1 MEFPM
6 PAEPNTMGLTGSGI
20 GEQFRRAQEVCMKRI
35 AGYGILFVALCC
47 GSADRASAQITQLHV
62 GFNGFYGA
70 APLYVAQDAG
80 IFRKHGFRLEMV
92 FIAGGSLS
100 TQALIGKSL
109 DLLQTGGPPFL
120 NAYVRGA
127 RLKIIGGVTNI
138 LPYVMVTGS
147 RITTAEHLRGKKIGI
162 SRFGSNTD
170 FVVRLALGHLGVN
183 PADVTVLQVGG
194 SQSRL
199 VALKAGT
206 IDATVL
212 SPEEALAA
220 QKVGMNT
227 LLDFVAKGV
236 EFPHVAMVAREEY
249 LQAQAPLVK
258 RFMNAYVEGIR
269 FFKTRKEEAVR
280 KMMVL
285 SRLNDREIADKAYEV
300 YTRSLPDD
308 GKPTIKGLEAV
319 LADFIREE
327 PKAKGLTVA
336 QIVDLSFLP
345 Q

>member
-1 MEFPM
+1 M
-6 PAEPNTMGLTGSGI
+6 
-20 GEQFRRAQEVCMKRI
+20 RRITIQ
-35 AGYGILFVALCC
+35 GILLLAIWWM
-47 GSADRASAQITQLHV
+47 SAQPAAAQSTTLHV

-80 IFRKHGFRLEMV
+80 VFRKHGFTLEMV

-100 TQALIGKSL
+100 TQALIGRSL
-109 DLLQTGGPPFL
+109 DVLLTGGPPFL

-138 LPYVMVTGS
+138 LPYVLITGS
-147 RITTAEHLRGKKIGI
+147 RITSAEHLRGKRIGI

-170 FVVRLALGHLGVN
+170 FVVRLALGHLGLI
-183 PADVTVLQVGG
+183 PSEVTILQVGG

-220 QKVGMNT
+220 QKLGLNS

-236 EFPHVAMVAREEY
+236 EFPHVNVVVREESV
-249 LQAQAPLVK
+249 QTQAPLVR
-258 RFMNAYVEGIR
+258 RFMTAYLETIR
-269 FFKTRKEEAVR
+269 YFKTHKEEAVR
-280 KMMVL
+280 RMMVL
-285 SRLNDREIADKAYEV
+285 SKLNDREIAEKAFDV
-300 YTRSLPDD
+300 YSRSLPDD
-308 GKPTIKGLEAV
+308 GRPTMKGLETV
-319 LADFIREE
+319 LADFAREE

-345 Q
+345 

>member
-1 MEFPM
+1 
-6 PAEPNTMGLTGSGI
+6 
-20 GEQFRRAQEVCMKRI
+20 VKRI
-35 AGYGILFVALCC
+35 ALYEIVALALWWL
-47 GSADRASAQITQLHV
+47 GAQPAAAQLTTLHI

-80 IFRKHGFRLEMV
+80 IFRKHGFTLEMV

-138 LPYVMVTGS
+138 LPYVFISSG
-147 RITTAEHLRGKKIGI
+147 RIIGAEQLRGKKIGI

-170 FVVRLALGHLGVN
+170 FVVRLALGHLGLN
-183 PADVTVLQVGG
+183 PADVTILQIGG

-220 QKVGMNT
+220 QKVGLNT
-227 LLDFVAKGV
+227 LVDFVAKGV
-236 EFPHVAMVAREEY
+236 EFPHVNIVAREEY
-249 LQAQAPLVK
+249 LQAQTPLVR
-258 RFMNAYVEGIR
+258 RFMAGYLEAIR
-269 FFKTRKEEAVR
+269 FFKTRREEAVR

-285 SRLNDREIADKAYEV
+285 SRLNDREIAEKAFDV

-308 GKPTIKGLEAV
+308 GRPTIKGLESV
-319 LADFIREE
+319 LADFVREE

-345 Q
+345 

>member
-1 MEFPM
+1 
-6 PAEPNTMGLTGSGI
+6 
-20 GEQFRRAQEVCMKRI
+20 MKRI
-35 AGYGILFVALCC
+35 AAHGILVLALWCF
-47 GSADRASAQITQLHV
+47 GAQPAATQSTALHV

-80 IFRKHGFRLEMV
+80 IFRKHGFTLELV

-127 RLKIIGGVTNI
+127 RLKIIAGVTNI
-138 LPYVMVTGS
+138 LPYVLITAS
-147 RITTAEHLRGKKIGI
+147 RITSSEQLRGKKIGI

-170 FVVRLALGHLGVN
+170 FVVRFALGHLGLT

-194 SQSRL
+194 SQARF

-220 QKVGMNT
+220 QKLGMNT

-236 EFPHVAMVAREEY
+236 EFPHVAIVAREEY
-249 LQAQAPLVK
+249 LQTQAPLVR
-258 RFMNAYVEGIR
+258 RFMTAYLEGIR
-269 FFKTRKEEAVR
+269 FFKTRKEESVR

-285 SRLNDREIADKAYEV
+285 SRLNDREIAEKAFDV

-308 GKPTIKGLEAV
+308 GRPTIKGLESV
-319 LADFIREE
+319 LTDFAREE
-327 PKAKGLTVA
+327 PKARGLTVA

-345 Q
+345 

>member
-1 MEFPM
+1 
-6 PAEPNTMGLTGSGI
+6 
-20 GEQFRRAQEVCMKRI
+20 MKRVTLH
-35 AGYGILFVALCC
+35 AVLFLALWWI
-47 GSADRASAQITQLHV
+47 GAQPAAAQLTTLHV

-80 IFRKHGFRLEMV
+80 IFRKHGLRLELI

-120 NAYVRGA
+120 NAYLRGA

-138 LPYVMVTGS
+138 LPYVLITSS
-147 RITTAEHLRGKKIGI
+147 RVASAEQLRGKKIGI

-170 FVVRLALGHLGVN
+170 FVVRFALGILGLT

-212 SPEEALAA
+212 SPEEAMAA
-220 QKVGMNT
+220 QKLGLNP

-236 EFPHVAMVAREEY
+236 EFPHVNIVAREEY
-249 LQAQAPLVK
+249 LQEQAPLVK
-258 RFMNAYVEGIR
+258 RFMAAYLEAIR
-269 FFKTRKEEAVR
+269 FFKTHKEEAVR

-285 SRLNDREIADKAYEV
+285 SRLNDREIAEKAFDV

-308 GKPTIKGLEAV
+308 GRPTIKGLETV
-319 LADFIREE
+319 LADFARED

-345 Q
+345 

>member
-1 MEFPM
+1 
-6 PAEPNTMGLTGSGI
+6 
-20 GEQFRRAQEVCMKRI
+20 MKRVI
-35 AGYGILFVALCC
+35 IHAILTFALWCV
-47 GSADRASAQITQLHV
+47 GAQSAAAQSTTLHV

-80 IFRKHGFRLEMV
+80 VFRKHGFTLEMI

-109 DLLQTGGPPFL
+109 DLLMTGGPPVL

-138 LPYVMVTGS
+138 LPYVLITGGRVTS
-147 RITTAEHLRGKKIGI
+147 SEQLRGKKIGI

-170 FVVRLALGHLGVN
+170 FVVRLALGHLGLN
-183 PADVTVLQVGG
+183 PADVTILQVGG

-220 QKVGMNT
+220 QKLGLNT
-227 LLDFVAKGV
+227 LIDFVAKGV
-236 EFPHVAMVAREEY
+236 EFPHVNIVAREEY
-249 LQAQAPLVK
+249 LQLQAPLVR
-258 RFMNAYVEGIR
+258 RFMTAYLEAIR

-280 KMMVL
+280 KMMML
-285 SRLNDREIADKAYEV
+285 SKLNDREIAEKAFDV
-300 YTRSLPDD
+300 YSRSLPDD
-308 GKPTIKGLEAV
+308 GRPTIKGLEAV
-319 LADFIREE
+319 LADFAREE

-345 Q
+345 

>member
-1 MEFPM
+1 
-6 PAEPNTMGLTGSGI
+6 
-20 GEQFRRAQEVCMKRI
+20 MKRVTLH
-35 AGYGILFVALCC
+35 AVLFLALWWI
-47 GSADRASAQITQLHV
+47 SAQPAAAQLTTLHV

-80 IFRKHGFRLEMV
+80 IFRKHGLRLELI

-120 NAYVRGA
+120 NAYLRGA

-138 LPYVMVTGS
+138 LPYVLITSS
-147 RITTAEHLRGKKIGI
+147 RVASAEQLRGKKIGI

-170 FVVRLALGHLGVN
+170 FVVRLALGILGLT

-212 SPEEALAA
+212 SPEEAMAA
-220 QKVGMNT
+220 QKLGLNP

-236 EFPHVAMVAREEY
+236 EFPHVNIVAREEY
-249 LQAQAPLVK
+249 LQEQAPLVK
-258 RFMNAYVEGIR
+258 RFMAAYLEAIR
-269 FFKTRKEEAVR
+269 FFKTHKEEAVR

-285 SRLNDREIADKAYEV
+285 SRLNDREIAEKAFDV

-308 GKPTIKGLEAV
+308 GRPTIKGLETV
-319 LADFIREE
+319 LADFARED
-327 PKAKGLTVA
+327 PKAKGLTIA

-345 Q
+345 

>member
-1 MEFPM
+1 
-6 PAEPNTMGLTGSGI
+6 
-20 GEQFRRAQEVCMKRI
+20 MKRLTI
-35 AGYGILFVALCC
+35 HAILVVALWWI
-47 GSADRASAQITQLHV
+47 SAQPAAAQSTTLHI

-80 IFRKHGFRLEMV
+80 IFRKQGFTLEMV

-120 NAYVRGA
+120 NAYLRGA

-138 LPYVMVTGS
+138 LPYVLITGGG
-147 RITTAEHLRGKKIGI
+147 ITSSEQLRGKKIGI

-170 FVVRLALGHLGVN
+170 FVVRLALGRLGLN

-220 QKVGMNT
+220 QKLGLYP

-236 EFPHVAMVAREEY
+236 EFPHVNIVAREDY
-249 LQAQAPLVK
+249 LQAQGPLIK
-258 RFMNAYVEGIR
+258 RFMAAYVEGIH
-269 FFKTRKEEAVR
+269 FFKTHKEEAIR

-285 SRLNDREIADKAYEV
+285 SKLNSREIAEKAFDV
-300 YTRSLPDD
+300 YSRSLPDD
-308 GKPTIKGLEAV
+308 GRPTIKGLEAV
-319 LADFIREE
+319 LADFAREE

-345 Q
+345 

>member
-1 MEFPM
+1 
-6 PAEPNTMGLTGSGI
+6 
-20 GEQFRRAQEVCMKRI
+20 MKRVTLH
-35 AGYGILFVALCC
+35 AVLFLALWWI
-47 GSADRASAQITQLHV
+47 GAQPAAAQLTTLHV

-80 IFRKHGFRLEMV
+80 IFRKHGLRLELI

-120 NAYVRGA
+120 NAYLRGA

-138 LPYVMVTGS
+138 LPYVLITSS
-147 RITTAEHLRGKKIGI
+147 RVASAEQLRGKKIGI

-170 FVVRLALGHLGVN
+170 FVVRFALGILGLT

-212 SPEEALAA
+212 SPEEAMAA
-220 QKVGMNT
+220 QKLGLNP

-236 EFPHVAMVAREEY
+236 EFPHVNIVAREEY
-249 LQAQAPLVK
+249 LQEQAPLVK
-258 RFMNAYVEGIR
+258 RFMAAYLEAIR
-269 FFKTRKEEAVR
+269 FFKTHKEEAVR

-285 SRLNDREIADKAYEV
+285 SRLNNREIAAKAFDV

-308 GKPTIKGLEAV
+308 GRPTIKGLETV
-319 LADFIREE
+319 LADFARED

-345 Q
+345 

>member
-1 MEFPM
+1 
-6 PAEPNTMGLTGSGI
+6 
-20 GEQFRRAQEVCMKRI
+20 MKRVTI
-35 AGYGILFVALCC
+35 HAILVLVLWWL
-47 GSADRASAQITQLHV
+47 GAQPAAAQSTTLHV

-70 APLYVAQDAG
+70 APLYVAQDTG
-80 IFRKHGFRLEMV
+80 IFRKHGFTLEMI

-109 DLLQTGGPPFL
+109 DLLMTGGPPFL

-138 LPYVMVTGS
+138 LPYVLITRG
-147 RITTAEHLRGKKIGI
+147 RISSSEQLRGKKIGI

-170 FVVRLALGHLGVN
+170 FVVRLALGHLGLN
-183 PADVTVLQVGG
+183 PADVTILQVGG

-206 IDATVL
+206 IEATVL

-220 QKVGMNT
+220 QKLGLNT

-236 EFPHVAMVAREEY
+236 EFPHVNIVAREEY
-249 LQAQAPLVK
+249 LQVQAPLVR
-258 RFMNAYVEGIR
+258 RFMNAYLEAIR
-269 FFKTRKEEAVR
+269 FFKTHKEEAVR
-280 KMMVL
+280 KMMML
-285 SRLNDREIADKAYEV
+285 SKLNDREIAEKAFDV
-300 YTRSLPDD
+300 YSRSLPDD
-308 GKPTIKGLEAV
+308 GRPTMKGLEAV
-319 LADFIREE
+319 LSDFAREE

-345 Q
+345 

>member
-1 MEFPM
+1 
-6 PAEPNTMGLTGSGI
+6 
-20 GEQFRRAQEVCMKRI
+20 MKRI
-35 AGYGILFVALCC
+35 TIHAILLLAF
-47 GSADRASAQITQLHV
+47 GWISAQPAAAQSTTLYV

-80 IFRKHGFRLEMV
+80 IFRKQGLTLEMI

-120 NAYVRGA
+120 NAYLRGA

-138 LPYVMVTGS
+138 LPYVLITGS
-147 RITTAEHLRGKKIGI
+147 RITGAEQLRGKKIGI

-170 FVVRLALGHLGVN
+170 FVVRLALGHLGLT
-183 PADVTVLQVGG
+183 PADVTILQVGG

-212 SPEEALAA
+212 SPEEAMAA
-220 QKVGMNT
+220 QKVGLNT

-236 EFPHVAMVAREEY
+236 EFPHVSIVAREEY

-258 RFMNAYVEGIR
+258 RFMAAYLEGIR
-269 FFKTRKEEAVR
+269 FFKTRKEAAVR
-280 KMMVL
+280 KMMTL
-285 SRLNDREIADKAYEV
+285 SRLNDREIAEKAFDV

-308 GKPTIKGLEAV
+308 GRPTIKGLEAI
-319 LADFIREE
+319 LADFAREE
-327 PKAKGLTVA
+327 PKAKGLTVS
-336 QIVDLSFLP
+336 QIVDLNFLP
-345 Q
+345 

>member
-1 MEFPM
+1 
-6 PAEPNTMGLTGSGI
+6 
-20 GEQFRRAQEVCMKRI
+20 MKRI
-35 AGYGILFVALCC
+35 AAHGILVLALCWFDAQP
-47 GSADRASAQITQLHV
+47 SAAQTTTLHV

-80 IFRKHGFRLEMV
+80 IFRKHGFTLELV

-127 RLKIIGGVTNI
+127 RLKIIAGVTNI
-138 LPYVMVTGS
+138 LPYVLITAG
-147 RITTAEHLRGKKIGI
+147 RITSSEQLRGKKIGI

-170 FVVRLALGHLGVN
+170 FVVRFALGYLGLT

-194 SQSRL
+194 SQSRF

-236 EFPHVAMVAREEY
+236 EFPHVAIVAREEY
-249 LQAQAPLVK
+249 LQTQAPLLR
-258 RFMNAYVEGIR
+258 RFMTAYLEGIR
-269 FFKTRKEEAVR
+269 FFKTRKEESVR

-285 SRLNDREIADKAYEV
+285 SRLNDRQIAEKAFDV

-308 GKPTIKGLEAV
+308 GRPTIKGLESV
-319 LADFIREE
+319 LTDFAREE
-327 PKAKGLTVA
+327 PKARGLTVA

-345 Q
+345 

>member
-1 MEFPM
+1 
-6 PAEPNTMGLTGSGI
+6 
-20 GEQFRRAQEVCMKRI
+20 MKRVTLH
-35 AGYGILFVALCC
+35 AVLFLALWWI
-47 GSADRASAQITQLHV
+47 SAQPAAAQLTTLHV

-70 APLYVAQDAG
+70 VPLYVAQDAG
-80 IFRKHGFRLEMV
+80 IFRKHGLRLELI

-120 NAYVRGA
+120 NAYLRGA

-138 LPYVMVTGS
+138 LPYVLITSS
-147 RITTAEHLRGKKIGI
+147 RVASAEQLRGKKIGI

-170 FVVRLALGHLGVN
+170 FVVRLALGILGLT

-212 SPEEALAA
+212 SPEEAMAA
-220 QKVGMNT
+220 QKLGLNP

-236 EFPHVAMVAREEY
+236 EFPHVNIVAREEY
-249 LQAQAPLVK
+249 LQEQAPLVK
-258 RFMNAYVEGIR
+258 RFMAAYLEAIR
-269 FFKTRKEEAVR
+269 FFKTHKEEAVR

-285 SRLNDREIADKAYEV
+285 SRLNDREIAEKAFDV

-308 GKPTIKGLEAV
+308 GHPTIKGLETV
-319 LADFIREE
+319 LADFAKED
-327 PKAKGLTVA
+327 PKAKALTVA

-345 Q
+345 

>member
-1 MEFPM
+1 MMEV
-6 PAEPNTMGLTGSGI
+6 E
-20 GEQFRRAQEVCMKRI
+20 MKRVTVLVI
-35 AGYGILFVALCC
+35 FVLTLCC
-47 GSADRASAQITQLHV
+47 LPAQPVAGQTTTLHV

-80 IFRKHGFRLEMV
+80 IFRKHGFKLEMV

-138 LPYVMVTGS
+138 LPYVLITGG
-147 RITTAEHLRGKKIGI
+147 RITSSEQLRGKKIGI

-170 FVVRLALGHLGVN
+170 FVVRLALGQLGLS
-183 PADVTVLQVGG
+183 PADVTILQVGG

-220 QKVGMNT
+220 QKVGLNT

-236 EFPHVAMVAREEY
+236 EFPHVNIVAREEY

-258 RFMNAYVEGIR
+258 RFMTAYLEGIR
-269 FFKTRKEEAVR
+269 FFKTRKDEAVR

-285 SRLNDREIADKAYEV
+285 SRLNDREIAEKAFDV
-300 YTRSLPDD
+300 YSRSLPDD
-308 GKPTIKGLEAV
+308 GRPTMKGLEAV
-319 LADFIREE
+319 LADFARED

-336 QIVDLSFLP
+336 QIVDLSFL

>member
-1 MEFPM
+1 MSAPR
-6 PAEPNTMGLTGSGI
+6 AAAQLTT
-20 GEQFRRAQEVCMKRI
+20 
-35 AGYGILFVALCC
+35 LN
-47 GSADRASAQITQLHV
+47 V

-80 IFRKHGFRLEMV
+80 IFRKYGLRLELV
-92 FIAGGSLS
+92 FIAGGSVS

-120 NAYVRGA
+120 NAYLRGA

-138 LPYVMVTGS
+138 LPYVLITTS
-147 RITTAEHLRGKKIGI
+147 RITTAEQLRGKKIGI
-162 SRFGSNTD
+162 SRYGSNTD
-170 FVVRLALGHLGVN
+170 FVVRLALGILGLA
-183 PADVTVLQVGG
+183 PADVSVLQVGG

-212 SPEEALAA
+212 SPEEAMAA
-220 QKVGMNT
+220 QKLGLNP

-236 EFPHVAMVAREEY
+236 EFPHVCIVAREEY
-249 LQAQAPLVK
+249 LKEQAPLVK
-258 RFMNAYVEGIR
+258 RFMAAYLESIR
-269 FFKTRKEEAVR
+269 YFKTHKEEAVR

-285 SRLNDREIADKAYEV
+285 SRLNDREIAEKAFDV
-300 YTRSLPDD
+300 YSVSLPDD
-308 GKPTIKGLEAV
+308 GRPTIKGLETV
-319 LADFIREE
+319 LADFAKED
-327 PKAKGLTVA
+327 PKARGLTVA

-345 Q
+345 

>member
-1 MEFPM
+1 
-6 PAEPNTMGLTGSGI
+6 
-20 GEQFRRAQEVCMKRI
+20 MKRI
-35 AGYGILFVALCC
+35 TVLGFLLLALWRI
-47 GSADRASAQITQLHV
+47 GAQTASAQSTTLHI

-80 IFRKHGFRLEMV
+80 IFRKHGFTLEMV

-127 RLKIIGGVTNI
+127 RLKIIAGVTNI
-138 LPYVMVTGS
+138 LPYVLITGS
-147 RITTAEHLRGKKIGI
+147 RITSSEQLRGKKIGI

-170 FVVRLALGHLGVN
+170 FVVRLALGQLGLA
-183 PADVTVLQVGG
+183 PSDVTVLQVGG

-220 QKVGMNT
+220 QKMGMNT

-236 EFPHVAMVAREEY
+236 EFPHVAIVAREEY

-258 RFMNAYVEGIR
+258 RFMAAYLEGIR
-269 FFKTRKEEAVR
+269 FFKTRKEESVR

-285 SRLNDREIADKAYEV
+285 SRLNDREIAEKAFDV

-308 GKPTIKGLEAV
+308 GRPTIKGLEAV
-319 LADFIREE
+319 LADFAREE

-345 Q
+345 

>member
-1 MEFPM
+1 ME
-6 PAEPNTMGLTGSGI
+6 
-20 GEQFRRAQEVCMKRI
+20 VDMKRVGVY
-35 AGYGILFVALCC
+35 AMLLLALL
-47 GSADRASAQITQLHV
+47 STNARPAAAQSTTLRV

-80 IFRKHGFRLEMV
+80 IFRRHGFVLEMV

-100 TQALIGKSL
+100 TQALIGRSL
-109 DLLQTGGPPFL
+109 DVLLTGGPPFL

-127 RLKIIGGVTNI
+127 KLKIIGGVTNI
-138 LPYVMVTGS
+138 LPYVLITGS
-147 RITTAEHLRGKKIGI
+147 RITSSEHLRGKKIGI

-170 FVVRLALGHLGVN
+170 FVVRLALGHLGLT
-183 PADVTVLQVGG
+183 PSDVTILQVGG

-220 QKVGMNT
+220 QKLGLNS

-236 EFPHVAMVAREEY
+236 EFPHVNVVVREES
-249 LQAQAPLVK
+249 LQTQAPLVR
-258 RFMNAYVEGIR
+258 RFMTAYLETIR
-269 FFKTRKEEAVR
+269 FFKTHKGEAVR
-280 KMMVL
+280 KMMIL
-285 SRLNDREIADKAYEV
+285 SKLNDREIAEKAFDV
-300 YTRSLPDD
+300 YSRSLPDD
-308 GKPTIKGLEAV
+308 GRPTMKGLETV
-319 LADFIREE
+319 LADFAREE
-327 PKAKGLTVA
+327 AKAKGLTVA

-345 Q
+345 

>member
-1 MEFPM
+1 
-6 PAEPNTMGLTGSGI
+6 
-20 GEQFRRAQEVCMKRI
+20 MKRVTI
-35 AGYGILFVALCC
+35 HAILVFALWWIN
-47 GSADRASAQITQLHV
+47 AQPAAAQSTTLHV

-80 IFRKHGFRLEMV
+80 IFRKRGFNLEMI

-100 TQALIGKSL
+100 TQALIGGSL
-109 DLLQTGGPPFL
+109 ELLMTGGPPVI
-120 NAYVRGA
+120 NAYLRGA

-138 LPYVMVTGS
+138 LPYVLITGS
-147 RITTAEHLRGKKIGI
+147 RIASSEQLRGKRIGI

-170 FVVRLALGHLGVN
+170 FVVRLALGNLGLS

-199 VALKAGT
+199 VALKTGS

-220 QKVGMNT
+220 EKLGLNP

-236 EFPHVAMVAREEY
+236 EFPHVNIVAREEY
-249 LQAQAPLVK
+249 LQTQAPLVK
-258 RFMNAYVEGIR
+258 RFMTAYLEAIH

-285 SRLNDREIADKAYEV
+285 SKLNDREVAEKAYEV
-300 YTRSLPDD
+300 YSRSLPDD
-308 GKPTIKGLEAV
+308 GRPTIKGLEEV
-319 LADFIREE
+319 LADFAREN

-336 QIVDLSFLP
+336 QMVELSFLP
-345 Q
+345 

>member
-1 MEFPM
+1 MEVDMNRVTIHAILILVFWCVSAP
-6 PAEPNTMGLTGSGI
+6 PAAAQNTT
-20 GEQFRRAQEVCMKRI
+20 
-35 AGYGILFVALCC
+35 
-47 GSADRASAQITQLHV
+47 LHV

-70 APLYVAQDAG
+70 APLYVAQEAG
-80 IFRKHGFRLEMV
+80 IFRKHGFTLEMV

-109 DLLQTGGPPFL
+109 DLLLTGGPPFL

-138 LPYVMVTGS
+138 LPYVLITSG
-147 RITTAEHLRGKKIGI
+147 RITTSEQLRGKKIGI

-170 FVVRLALGHLGVN
+170 FVVRLALGHLGLSA
-183 PADVTVLQVGG
+183 ADVTILQVGG

-212 SPEEALAA
+212 SPEEAMAA
-220 QKVGMNT
+220 QKLGLNS

-236 EFPHVAMVAREEY
+236 EFPHVNVVVREEY
-249 LQAQAPLVK
+249 LQTQAPLVR
-258 RFMNAYVEGIR
+258 RFMTAYLETIR
-269 FFKTRKEEAVR
+269 VFKSRKEEAVR
-280 KMMVL
+280 KMMTL
-285 SRLNDREIADKAYEV
+285 SKLNDREIAEKAFDV
-300 YTRSLPDD
+300 YSRSLPDD
-308 GKPTIKGLEAV
+308 GRPTMKGLETV
-319 LADFIREE
+319 LADFAREE

-345 Q
+345 

>member
-1 MEFPM
+1 
-6 PAEPNTMGLTGSGI
+6 
-20 GEQFRRAQEVCMKRI
+20 MKRI
-35 AGYGILFVALCC
+35 AAHGILVLALCWFDAQP
-47 GSADRASAQITQLHV
+47 SAAQTTTLHV

-80 IFRKHGFRLEMV
+80 IFRKHGFTLELV

-109 DLLQTGGPPFL
+109 DLLQTGGSPFL

-127 RLKIIGGVTNI
+127 RLKIIAGVTNI
-138 LPYVMVTGS
+138 LPYVLITAS
-147 RITTAEHLRGKKIGI
+147 RITSSEQLRGKKIGI

-170 FVVRLALGHLGVN
+170 FVVRFALGYLGLT
-183 PADVTVLQVGG
+183 PADVTVPVLQVGG
-194 SQSRL
+194 SQSRF

-236 EFPHVAMVAREEY
+236 EFPHVAIVAREEY
-249 LQAQAPLVK
+249 LQTQAPLVR
-258 RFMNAYVEGIR
+258 RFMTAYLEGIR
-269 FFKTRKEEAVR
+269 FFKTRKEESVR

-285 SRLNDREIADKAYEV
+285 SRLNDRQIAEKAFDV

-308 GKPTIKGLEAV
+308 GRPTIKGLESV
-319 LADFIREE
+319 LTDFAREE
-327 PKAKGLTVA
+327 PKARGLTVA

-345 Q
+345 

>member
-1 MEFPM
+1 
-6 PAEPNTMGLTGSGI
+6 
-20 GEQFRRAQEVCMKRI
+20 MKRVTT
-35 AGYGILFVALCC
+35 YLILVLALW
-47 GSADRASAQITQLHV
+47 QITAPPTDAQPTTLRV

-80 IFRKHGFRLEMV
+80 LFRKHGITLEMI

-109 DLLQTGGPPFL
+109 ELLMTGGPPFL

-127 RLKIIGGVTNI
+127 RIKIIGGVTNI
-138 LPYVMVTGS
+138 LPYVLITTS
-147 RITTAEHLRGKKIGI
+147 RINSAEQLRGKKIGI

-170 FVVRLALGHLGVN
+170 FVVRLALGHLGLT
-183 PADVTVLQVGG
+183 PSDVTVLQIGG

-199 VALKAGT
+199 VALKSGT

-220 QKVGMNT
+220 QKLGLNT

-236 EFPHVAMVAREEY
+236 EFPHVNIVAREEY
-249 LQAQAPLVK
+249 LQAQAPLVR
-258 RFMNAYVEGIR
+258 RFMTAYLESIR

-285 SRLNDREIADKAYEV
+285 SKLNDREIAQKAFEAYS
-300 YTRSLPDD
+300 RSLPDD
-308 GKPTIKGLEAV
+308 GRPTQKGLEVV
-319 LADFIREE
+319 LADFAREE
-327 PKAKGLTVA
+327 PKAKGLTVT

-345 Q
+345 

>member
-1 MEFPM
+1 
-6 PAEPNTMGLTGSGI
+6 
-20 GEQFRRAQEVCMKRI
+20 MKRVTI
-35 AGYGILFVALCC
+35 HAILVLALWCI
-47 GSADRASAQITQLHV
+47 SAQPAAAQYTTLHV

-80 IFRKHGFRLEMV
+80 IFRKHGFILELV

-120 NAYVRGA
+120 NAYLRGA

-138 LPYVMVTGS
+138 LPYILISGGG
-147 RITTAEHLRGKKIGI
+147 ITSAEQLRGKKIGI

-170 FVVRLALGHLGVN
+170 FVVRLALGQLGLS

-220 QKVGMNT
+220 QKLGLNP

-236 EFPHVAMVAREEY
+236 EFPHVNIVAREEY
-249 LQAQAPLVK
+249 LHAQAPLVK
-258 RFMNAYVEGIR
+258 RFMTAYLEGIR

-280 KMMVL
+280 KMMLL
-285 SRLNDREIADKAYEV
+285 SKLNDRRIAEKAYDV
-300 YTRSLPDD
+300 YSRSLPDD
-308 GKPTIKGLEAV
+308 GHPTIKGLEAV
-319 LADFIREE
+319 LADFARED

-345 Q
+345 

>member
-1 MEFPM
+1 M
-6 PAEPNTMGLTGSGI
+6 T
-20 GEQFRRAQEVCMKRI
+20 EVGMKRVT
-35 AGYGILFVALCC
+35 ILAISWL
-47 GSADRASAQITQLHV
+47 AASCFSTQPAAAQTTTLHV

-80 IFRKHGFRLEMV
+80 IFRKQGIALEMI

-109 DLLQTGGPPFL
+109 ELLQTGGPPFL
-120 NAYVRGA
+120 NAYLRGA

-138 LPYVMVTGS
+138 LPYVF
-147 RITTAEHLRGKKIGI
+147 ITSGRVSNAEQLRGKKIGI

-170 FVVRLALGHLGVN
+170 FVVRLALADLGLT
-183 PADVTVLQVGG
+183 PTDATIIQVGG

-212 SPEEALAA
+212 SPEEAMAA
-220 QKVGMNT
+220 QKVGLNT

-236 EFPHVAMVAREEY
+236 EFPHVSIVAREEY
-249 LQAQAPLVK
+249 LQAQAPLVR
-258 RFMNAYVEGIR
+258 RFMAAYLEGIR
-269 FFKTRKEEAVR
+269 FFKSHKEEAVR

-285 SRLNDREIADKAYEV
+285 SRLNDREIAEKAFEV
-300 YTRSLPDD
+300 YSRSLPDN
-308 GKPTIKGLEAV
+308 GRPTIKGLEAV
-319 LADFIREE
+319 IADFARED
-327 PKAKGLTVA
+327 PKAKGLTAA

-345 Q
+345 

>member
-1 MEFPM
+1 
-6 PAEPNTMGLTGSGI
+6 
-20 GEQFRRAQEVCMKRI
+20 MKRLTI
-35 AGYGILFVALCC
+35 GTILLLFFSWMSMRPA
-47 GSADRASAQITQLHV
+47 AAQMTTLHV

-80 IFRKHGFRLEMV
+80 IFRKHGFTLEMI

-120 NAYVRGA
+120 AAYVRGA

-138 LPYVMVTGS
+138 LPYVLIGS
-147 RITTAEHLRGKKIGI
+147 GRITSAEQLRGKKFGI

-170 FVVRLALGHLGVN
+170 FVVRLALGYLGLT

-212 SPEEALAA
+212 SPEEAMAA
-220 QKVGMNT
+220 QKVGLNT
-227 LLDFVAKGV
+227 ILDFVAKGF
-236 EFPHVAMVAREEY
+236 EFPHVNFVAREEY

-258 RFMNAYVEGIR
+258 RFMTAYLEGIR

-285 SRLNDREIADKAYEV
+285 SRLNDREIAEKAFEV
-300 YTRSLPDD
+300 YSRSLPDD
-308 GKPTIKGLEAV
+308 GRPTIKGLETV
-319 LADFIREE
+319 LADFAREE

-345 Q
+345 

>member
-1 MEFPM
+1 
-6 PAEPNTMGLTGSGI
+6 
-20 GEQFRRAQEVCMKRI
+20 MKRVTLH
-35 AGYGILFVALCC
+35 AVLFLALWWV
-47 GSADRASAQITQLHV
+47 SAQPAAAQLTTLHV

-80 IFRKHGFRLEMV
+80 IFRKHGLRLELI

-120 NAYVRGA
+120 NAYLRGA

-138 LPYVMVTGS
+138 LPYVLITSS
-147 RITTAEHLRGKKIGI
+147 RVASAEQLRGKKIGI

-170 FVVRLALGHLGVN
+170 FVVRLALGILGLT

-212 SPEEALAA
+212 SPEEAMAA
-220 QKVGMNT
+220 QKLGLNP

-236 EFPHVAMVAREEY
+236 EFPHVNIVAREEY
-249 LQAQAPLVK
+249 LQEQAPLVK
-258 RFMNAYVEGIR
+258 RFMAAYLETIR
-269 FFKTRKEEAVR
+269 FFKTHKEEAVR

-285 SRLNDREIADKAYEV
+285 SRLNDREIAEKAFDV

-308 GKPTIKGLEAV
+308 GRPTIKGLETV
-319 LADFIREE
+319 LADFARED
-327 PKAKGLTVA
+327 PKAKGLTIA

-345 Q
+345 

>member
-1 MEFPM
+1 MMEV
-6 PAEPNTMGLTGSGI
+6 E
-20 GEQFRRAQEVCMKRI
+20 MKRVTI
-35 AGYGILFVALCC
+35 YAMLVLALWWINAQPAAGQ
-47 GSADRASAQITQLHV
+47 STTLHI

-80 IFRKHGFRLEMV
+80 IFRKYGFTLEMV

-120 NAYVRGA
+120 NAYLRGA

-138 LPYVMVTGS
+138 LPYVLISSG
-147 RITTAEHLRGKKIGI
+147 RITSAEQLRGKKIGI

-170 FVVRLALGHLGVN
+170 FVVRLALGHLGLN
-183 PADVTVLQVGG
+183 PEHVTILQIGS

-220 QKVGMNT
+220 QKVGLNP

-236 EFPHVAMVAREEY
+236 
-249 LQAQAPLVK
+249 
-258 RFMNAYVEGIR
+258 
-269 FFKTRKEEAVR
+269 
-280 KMMVL
+280 
-285 SRLNDREIADKAYEV
+285 
-300 YTRSLPDD
+300 
-308 GKPTIKGLEAV
+308 
-319 LADFIREE
+319 
-327 PKAKGLTVA
+327 
-336 QIVDLSFLP
+336 
-345 Q
+345 

>member
-1 MEFPM
+1 
-6 PAEPNTMGLTGSGI
+6 
-20 GEQFRRAQEVCMKRI
+20 MKRI
-35 AGYGILFVALCC
+35 AVHGILVLALWCI
-47 GSADRASAQITQLHV
+47 GAQAAAAQTTTLHV

-80 IFRKHGFRLEMV
+80 IFRKHGFTLELV

-120 NAYVRGA
+120 NAYIRGA
-127 RLKIIGGVTNI
+127 RLKIIAGVTNI
-138 LPYVMVTGS
+138 LPYVLITSG
-147 RITTAEHLRGKKIGI
+147 RITNSEQLRGKKIGI

-170 FVVRLALGHLGVN
+170 FVVRLALGQLGLN
-183 PADVTVLQVGG
+183 ATDVTVLQVGG

-236 EFPHVAMVAREEY
+236 EFPHVTIVAREEY

-258 RFMNAYVEGIR
+258 RFMIAYVEGIR
-269 FFKTRKEEAVR
+269 FFKTRKEESVR

-285 SRLNDREIADKAYEV
+285 SRLNDREIAEKAFDV

-308 GKPTIKGLEAV
+308 GRPTIKGIEGV
-319 LADFIREE
+319 LADFAREE
-327 PKAKGLTVA
+327 PKAKGLTVS

-345 Q
+345 

>member
-1 MEFPM
+1 
-6 PAEPNTMGLTGSGI
+6 
-20 GEQFRRAQEVCMKRI
+20 
-35 AGYGILFVALCC
+35 
-47 GSADRASAQITQLHV
+47 
-62 GFNGFYGA
+62 
-70 APLYVAQDAG
+70 
-80 IFRKHGFRLEMV
+80 
-92 FIAGGSLS
+92 
-100 TQALIGKSL
+100 LIGKSL

-120 NAYVRGA
+120 NAYLRGA

-138 LPYVMVTGS
+138 LPYVLITSS
-147 RITTAEHLRGKKIGI
+147 RVASAEQLRGKKIGI

-170 FVVRLALGHLGVN
+170 FVVRFALGILGLT

-212 SPEEALAA
+212 SPEEAMAA
-220 QKVGMNT
+220 QKLGLNP

-236 EFPHVAMVAREEY
+236 EFPHVNIVAREEY
-249 LQAQAPLVK
+249 LQEQAPLVK
-258 RFMNAYVEGIR
+258 RFMAAYLEAIR
-269 FFKTRKEEAVR
+269 FFKTHKEEAVR

-285 SRLNDREIADKAYEV
+285 SRLNNREIAAKAFDV

-308 GKPTIKGLEAV
+308 GRPTIKGLETV
-319 LADFIREE
+319 LADFARED

-345 Q
+345 